1 MRGSPLS
8 SVPAISVIVPIYKE
22 AGSIAPFLARTVP
35 ILEALGSYEIIF
47 TLDPSPDAT
56 EEVVREHIAKNPNV
70 KLLVFSRRVG
80 QPAAVIAGLRHSRG
94 AATVV
99 IDVDLQDPP
108 EMIAS
113 MYTKMQEGYD
123 VVYARR
129 TKREG
134 ETLVKKM
141 IAALGYKLINRI
153 AEVDIP
159 RNTGDFRIMSRRVVD
174 AICAMKESHGFLR
187 GMVALVGF
195 KQTELLYQRDE
206 RAIGQ
211 GNYNRYFGSIKIGL
225 NGVIGFSTVPLSFL
239 LWLGVLIACLSFL
252 AIIVM
257 LVSKLVFDINY
268 PLGIPT
274 ITITVL
280 FLGGVQLIGIGVLGE
295 YIGRIYNEVRARP
308 LYLVDKAVNIDVTPA
323 H

>member
-1 MRGSPLS
+1 
-8 SVPAISVIVPIYKE
+8 
-22 AGSIAPFLARTVP
+22 
-35 ILEALGSYEIIF
+35 
-47 TLDPSPDAT
+47 
-56 EEVVREHIAKNPNV
+56 
-70 KLLVFSRRVG
+70 
-80 QPAAVIAGLRHSRG
+80 
-94 AATVV
+94 
-99 IDVDLQDPP
+99 
-108 EMIAS
+108 
-113 MYTKMQEGYD
+113 
-123 VVYARR
+123 
-129 TKREG
+129 
-134 ETLVKKM
+134 
-141 IAALGYKLINRI
+141 
-153 AEVDIP
+153 
-159 RNTGDFRIMSRRVVD
+159 MSRRVVD